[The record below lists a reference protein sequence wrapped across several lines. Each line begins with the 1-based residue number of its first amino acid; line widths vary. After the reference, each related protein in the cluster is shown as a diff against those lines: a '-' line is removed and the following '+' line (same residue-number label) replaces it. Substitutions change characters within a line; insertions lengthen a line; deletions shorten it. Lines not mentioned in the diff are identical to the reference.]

1 VVAPQ
6 PNPASEAEEEA
17 PVVTAEAVHAAEEQP
32 QPKADSE
39 KKDGAFALEEDD
51 KWTVKMTNINVW
63 KIETR
68 ADCCFCLSVN
78 YINTILKLYKF
89 ASISTIGLELYGV
102 KRNER
107 TNDFS

>member
-17 PVVTAEAVHAAEEQP
+17 PVVTAEAVHAAPEEQP

-51 KWTVKMTNINVW
+51 K
-63 KIETR
+63 
-68 ADCCFCLSVN
+68 
-78 YINTILKLYKF
+78 
-89 ASISTIGLELYGV
+89 
-102 KRNER
+102 
-107 TNDFS
+107 